1 MLSFHTGPLNF
12 PAALRLRNRV
22 MTVTLL
28 SVGLDGTA
36 LAETFPETTRK
47 NPPAPDMG
55 SFAGG
60 GEILR

>member
-28 SVGLDGTA
+28 SVGLVLIFT
-36 LAETFPETTRK
+36 E
-47 NPPAPDMG
+47 N
-55 SFAGG
+55 
-60 GEILR
+60 